1 MLLLMKK
8 GEKLHDMF
16 YNAALRAS
24 AHPLGQKVFAAAAP
38 ALRKLFPRE
47 SSTRSSE
54 EVFAE
59 LGYAPEVFHG
69 ITDSPVRV
77 YEHDLKGLLSFS
89 AHHSIN
95 MLSDFFSDEMPA
107 SAIMSYRRSVNADK
121 ETNYILL
128 SDLKTDHAG
137 YLHDI
142 SDMSGLPKRIIE
154 RLEGCPRLAKAMTLG
169 HEISHFDMDPTEASK
184 PAQYVEIESYCDTM
198 PFIAFRKVSDPEVFD
213 KTVREIILA
222 RAVSPIVE
230 AVEINKKG
238 IELFYPDSIYGHAT
252 ALLLD
257 DPSLLSQ
264 ENPGAAVV
272 DAYKKA
278 NLRIMEVLDTNAR
291 MPSAFACY
299 CAAKDVLDASD
310 YPKDT
315 ARRAI
320 ELYVEAIEHFS
331 PTYAAKALGEHI
343 STQPRIAPHVV
354 QSAGNGDVSLE
365 I

>member
-1 MLLLMKK
+1 MKR
-8 GEKLHDMF
+8 GERLHDLF
-16 YNAALRAS
+16 YDAALCAA
-24 AHPLGQKVFAAAAP
+24 AHPFGQKVFAAAVP
-38 ALRKLFPRE
+38 FLRRVFPQE
-47 SSTRSSE
+47 KSTRSSE

-59 LGYAPEVFHG
+59 LGYAPEVFHT

-89 AHHSIN
+89 AHHSIS

-107 SAIMSYRRSVNADK
+107 SAIMSSSRSANADQ

-128 SDLKTDHAG
+128 SDIKTDRAA
-137 YLHDI
+137 YLHDM
-142 SDMSGLPKRIIE
+142 SDMSGLPGRIIE

-184 PAQYVEIESYCDTM
+184 PAQYVEIESFCDAM
-198 PFIAFRKVSDPEVFD
+198 PFIAFQKVSDPAVFD
-213 KTVREIILA
+213 RTVREIILA

-230 AVEINKKG
+230 AVEITKKG
-238 IELFYPDSIYGHAT
+238 IELPYPDSIYGHAT

-257 DPSLLSQ
+257 DRTLLSQ

-272 DAYKKA
+272 DAYKTA
-278 NLRIMEVLDTNAR
+278 NLRLMAVLDTDAR
-291 MPSAFACY
+291 MPSAFVCY
-299 CAAKDVLDASD
+299 CAAKDVLDD
-310 YPKDT
+310 QDIPHDP

-320 ELYVEAIEHFS
+320 ELYVEAIEYFS
-331 PTYAAKALGEHI
+331 PNFAAKALKQHI
-343 STQPRIAPHVV
+343 SRSPKTAPHVV